1 MERLTFDGNF
11 CDIAMCRERP
21 GGVFCKNGPCS
32 QRKTWERLREIEDI
46 LGPDYDLDRLRAL
59 MEADRDGLV
68 RIARR
73 PPLESECCGNC
84 GHFQRITGTARG
96 RLCCPGIYREALA
109 REIHTLPVPEG
120 VPAISKED
128 GGTWKT

>member
-21 GGVFCKNGPCS
+21 GGVSAKNLGEAAGDRGHFGAGLRPGPAPGADEGGPGRPGPHCQAAAS
-32 QRKTWERLREIEDI
+32 GERVLRE
-46 LGPDYDLDRLRAL
+46 LRPL
-59 MEADRDGLV
+59 PADHRDS
-68 RIARR
+68 A
-73 PPLESECCGNC
+73 
-84 GHFQRITGTARG
+84 G

-109 REIHTLPVPEG
+109 REIHTLPVPQG

>member
-1 MERLTFDGNF
+1 MERLTEHRGKGTIIVDMGKYHESA
-11 CDIAMCRERP
+11 IR
-21 GGVFCKNGPCS
+21 
-32 QRKTWERLREIEDI
+32 RLAAIEDI
-46 LGPDYDLDRLRAL
+46 LRPDYNLDRLRAL

-73 PPLESECCGNC
+73 PPLENECCGNC

-96 RLCCPGIYREALA
+96 DCAVREYTRKAMA
-109 REIHTLPVPEG
+109 REIHTLPVPKG

-128 GGTWKT
+128 R

>member
-1 MERLTFDGNF
+1 MERLTEHRGKGTIIVDMGKYHESA
-11 CDIAMCRERP
+11 IR
-21 GGVFCKNGPCS
+21 
-32 QRKTWERLREIEDI
+32 RLAAIEDI
-46 LGPDYDLDRLRAL
+46 LRPDYNLDRLRAL

-73 PPLESECCGNC
+73 PPLENECCGNC

-96 RLCCPGIYREALA
+96 DCRCPGIYREAMA
-109 REIHTLPVPEG
+109 REIHTLSVPEG

-128 GGTWKT
+128 R

>member
-1 MERLTFDGNF
+1 MEMPKEFEDVF
-11 CDIAMCRERP
+11 H
-21 GGVFCKNGPCS
+21 GV
-32 QRKTWERLREIEDI
+32 E
-46 LGPDYDLDRLRAL
+46 L

-73 PPLESECCGNC
+73 PPLEDECCGNC

-96 RLCCPGIYREALA
+96 DCAVRAYQEALA
-109 REIHTLPVPEG
+109 REIHTLPVPQG